1 MNKLW
6 IILIAMIII
15 TGIVVAV
22 GRVDYNKFVPSYD
35 VPLIVTGSGDSGRWG
50 AINQPEWLKTPVY
63 YFEGVDWSTSIISPP
78 IQRTSGW
85 SVRLPSER

>member
-6 IILIAMIII
+6 LLVILGIII
-15 TGIVVAV
+15 VVGIVD
-22 GRVDYNKFVPSYD
+22 RVNSNKYDTSYD

-50 AINQPEWLKTPVY
+50 SINQPEWLKTPVY
-63 YFEGVDWSTSIISPP
+63 YFKGVDWSTSIISPP